1 MVNEREI
8 ISSIVIDEFS
18 EYVKIAQKANSKP
31 YEKDK
36 CRIPN
41 KYLTEEFGWFRKGK
55 KNVLVRIADGLVL
68 TSNPGIAG
76 KPRYKKVNG
85 QDIYNGNVSR
95 QSRATLVKNIHIYLH
110 DFISAIDS
118 IENIDL
124 FPLTLE
130 VIFYVYD
137 QGKYNIDNDNKWIWT
152 KCIQDTLVECQKII
166 DDNPHIIN
174 RNESET
180 ILIPEDQQ
188 QKLIINIYG
197 KKNSNN

>member
-1 MVNEREI
+1 MISEREI
-8 ISSIVIDEFS
+8 ISSIVIDDFS
-18 EYVKIAQKANSKP
+18 EYIKIAQKANSKP

-36 CRIPN
+36 CRVPN
-41 KYLTEEFGWFRKGK
+41 KYSTEEFGWVKKGR
-55 KNVLVRIADGLVL
+55 KNVLTRLSDGVIL

-95 QSRATLVKNIHIYLH
+95 QSRASLVKNIHLYLH
-110 DFISAIDS
+110 EFINKINK
-118 IENIDL
+118 IENIEL

-130 VIFYVYD
+130 IMFYIHD
-137 QGKYNIDNDNKWIWT
+137 QGKHNIDNDNKWIWT
-152 KCIQDTLVECQKII
+152 KCIQDTLVECEKIV
-166 DDNPHIIN
+166 DDNPHIVS

-180 ILIPEDQQ
+180 ILIPEDQE

-197 KKNSNN
+197 RKNSNN